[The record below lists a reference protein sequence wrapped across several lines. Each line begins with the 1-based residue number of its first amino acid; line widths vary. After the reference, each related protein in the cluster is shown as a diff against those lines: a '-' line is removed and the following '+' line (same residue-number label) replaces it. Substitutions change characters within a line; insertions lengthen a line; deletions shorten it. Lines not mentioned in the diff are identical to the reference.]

1 MAVLAAIG
9 LATTAISAGASFAQ
23 ANKQK
28 KMMQEANAEAAKA
41 MKEARKRLDVNVYDA
56 LTISDTPYERQ
67 REMFNAQTQQMMTG
81 FQELGVQGMRG
92 ATAALAQ
99 GQQLQGQIADKK
111 TQRLEG
117 LEQMQAAEEGR
128 LKDLGMQLNLQEVEG
143 AQQAAAD
150 AQRLRNDAIEG
161 GISGIASVGEQML
174 SVNPVT
180 GEAFFEL
187 YGKDKTGTGTGAP
200 KSTTAP
206 GDALAKFSQDT
217 QGQRNLSMDL
227 ATGRPRPTSSPSIT
241 SLNQDEL
248 YKNPL
253 LQQSA
258 NLGLTIPR
266 P

>member
-1 MAVLAAIG
+1 MPVLAAIG

-99 GQQLQGQIADKK
+99 GQQMQGQIADAK
-111 TQRLEG
+111 TQRLEQ

-128 LKDLGMQLNLQEVEG
+128 LQDLGMQLNLQEVEG
-143 AQQAAAD
+143 AQLAARD
-150 AQRLRNDAIEG
+150 AQQASNAAIEQG
-161 GISGIASVGEQML
+161 VSGIASIGEQML

-187 YGKDKTGTGTGAP
+187 YGKDKTGAKKPKAP
-200 KSTTAP
+200 KSTSAGAGF
-206 GDALAKFSQDT
+206 GDGMLSPAALQALSTLSNQQPIVNPT
-217 QGQRNLSMDL
+217 YQTPNLQE
-227 ATGRPRPTSSPSIT
+227 T
-241 SLNQDEL
+241 
-248 YKNPL
+248 
-253 LQQSA
+253 LQQQ
-258 NLGLTIPR
+258 GMTQR
-266 P
+266 YYGDEQF

>member
-9 LATTAISAGASFAQ
+9 LATQAISAGASFAQ

-99 GQQLQGQIADKK
+99 GQQMQGQIADKK
-111 TQRLEG
+111 TQALEG
-117 LEQMQAAEEGR
+117 LEQIQAAEEGR
-128 LKDLGMQLNLQEVEG
+128 LRDINVQLDLQEAEG
-143 AQQAAAD
+143 AQLAARDAEQARQVAL
-150 AQRLRNDAIEG
+150 QK
-161 GISGIASVGEQML
+161 GIDSSISAVGQIAEM
-174 SVNPVT
+174 P
-180 GEAFFEL
+180 EL
-187 YGKDKTGTGTGAP
+187 YKQDKSGAGTT

-206 GDALAKFSQDT
+206 GDVLAQFSQDI

-227 ATGRPRPTSSPSIT
+227 ATGRPIPTSIPNIT
-241 SLNQDEL
+241 SLNQNEL
-248 YKNPL
+248 YANPF

-266 P
+266 

>member
-9 LATTAISAGASFAQ
+9 LATQAISAGASFAQ

-99 GQQLQGQIADKK
+99 GQQMQGRIADAK
-111 TQRLEG
+111 TQRLEQ

-128 LKDLGMQLNLQEVEG
+128 LQDLGMGLSLKEVEG
-143 AQQAAAD
+143 AQQAALD
-150 AQRLRNDAIEG
+150 AQQARNAAITQGISSIG
-161 GISGIASVGEQML
+161 GIGEQL
-174 SVNPVT
+174 LAVNPET

-187 YGKDKTGTGTGAP
+187 YGNNKKRKVAPKTTAP
-200 KSTTAP
+200 KST
-206 GDALAKFSQDT
+206 QE
-217 QGQRNLSMDL
+217 M
-227 ATGRPRPTSSPSIT
+227 IT
-241 SLNQDEL
+241 LDNT
-248 YKNPL
+248 NVV
-253 LQQSA
+253 QQSEGVPV
-258 NLGLTIPR
+258 LGLTDNQNSLDSLFGADTGGLFTTPIIQQPKT

>member
-9 LATTAISAGASFAQ
+9 LATQAISAGASFAQ

-92 ATAALAQ
+92 AAAALAL
-99 GQQLQGQIADKK
+99 GSKQQQDIRDAK
-111 TQRLEG
+111 TQRLEAVEK
-117 LEQMQAAEEGR
+117 LQLDEQGR
-128 LKDLGMQLNLQEVEG
+128 LMDVGMQLNLKEVEG
-143 AQQAAAD
+143 AQQAALD
-150 AQRLRNDAIEG
+150 AQRMRNEAIEG
-161 GISGIASVGEQML
+161 GISSIGGIGEQLL

-187 YGKDKTGTGTGAP
+187 YGKNKKGKVAP
-200 KSTTAP
+200 KTTPST
-206 GDALAKFSQDT
+206 QE
-217 QGQRNLSMDL
+217 M
-227 ATGRPRPTSSPSIT
+227 IT
-241 SLNQDEL
+241 LDNT
-248 YKNPL
+248 NVV
-253 LQQSA
+253 QQSGGVPVM
-258 NLGLTIPR
+258 GLTENENDLGSLFGPDTGGLFTTPIIQQPQN

>member
-1 MAVLAAIG
+1 MPVLAAIG

-99 GQQLQGQIADKK
+99 GQQMQGQIADKK
-111 TQRLEG
+111 TQTLEG

-128 LKDLGMQLNLQEVEG
+128 LQDLGMGLSLKEVEG
-143 AQQAAAD
+143 AQQAALD
-150 AQRLRNDAIEG
+150 AQRASNAAFES

-187 YGKDKTGTGTGAP
+187 YGKDKTGAGAGTT
-200 KSTTAP
+200 KSTTVP
-206 GDALAKFSQDT
+206 GDAFAKFSQDT

-227 ATGRPRPTSSPSIT
+227 ATGRTIPTSSPSIT
-241 SLNQDEL
+241 SLNADEL
-248 YKNPL
+248 YENPF

-258 NLGLTIPR
+258 NLGLTR
-266 P
+266 PK

>member
-1 MAVLAAIG
+1 MPILAAIG

-99 GQQLQGQIADKK
+99 GQQLQGEIADKK
-111 TQRLEG
+111 TQTLEG
-117 LEQMQAAEEGR
+117 LEQVQAAEEGR
-128 LKDLGMQLNLQEVEG
+128 LRDINVQLDLQEAEG
-143 AQQAAAD
+143 AQQAARD
-150 AQRLRNDAIEG
+150 AEAARQAALQQ
-161 GISGIASVGEQML
+161 GIDSSISAVGQIAGM
-174 SVNPVT
+174 P
-180 GEAFFEL
+180 EL
-187 YGKDKTGTGTGAP
+187 YKQDKSGAGTT

-206 GDALAKFSQDT
+206 VDALAQFSQDT

-227 ATGRPRPTSSPSIT
+227 ATGRPIPTSIPNIT

-248 YKNPL
+248 YENPL

-258 NLGLTIPR
+258 NLGLTR
-266 P
+266 PK

>member
-9 LATTAISAGASFAQ
+9 LATQAISAGASFAQ

-92 ATAALAQ
+92 AAAALAL
-99 GQQLQGQIADKK
+99 GSKQQQDIRDAK
-111 TQRLEG
+111 TQRLEAVEK
-117 LEQMQAAEEGR
+117 LQLDEQGR
-128 LKDLGMQLNLQEVEG
+128 LMDVGMQLNLQEVEG
-143 AQQAAAD
+143 AQQAALD
-150 AQRLRNDAIEG
+150 AQQARNAAIQQ

-187 YGKDKTGTGTGAP
+187 YGKDKTGAGAGTT
-200 KSTTAP
+200 KSTTVP
-206 GDALAKFSQDT
+206 GDAFAKFSQDT

-227 ATGRPRPTSSPSIT
+227 ATGRTIPTSSPSIT
-241 SLNQDEL
+241 SLNADEL
-248 YKNPL
+248 YENPF

-258 NLGLTIPR
+258 NLGLTR
-266 P
+266 PK

>member
-1 MAVLAAIG
+1 MPVLAAIG

-99 GQQLQGQIADKK
+99 GQQMQGQIADKK
-111 TQRLEG
+111 TQALEG

-128 LKDLGMQLNLQEVEG
+128 LRDINVQLDLQEVEG

-150 AQRLRNDAIEG
+150 AQAARTKAIEG
-161 GISGIASVGEQML
+161 GAGSLISAAGTGASM
-174 SVNPVT
+174 
-180 GEAFFEL
+180 FEL
-187 YGKDKTGTGTGAP
+187 YKQNPNDDETFEDKMNIFNSLTGGGK
-200 KSTTAP
+200 S
-206 GDALAKFSQDT
+206 
-217 QGQRNLSMDL
+217 
-227 ATGRPRPTSSPSIT
+227 
-241 SLNQDEL
+241 
-248 YKNPL
+248 
-253 LQQSA
+253 
-258 NLGLTIPR
+258 
-266 P
+266 

>member
-1 MAVLAAIG
+1 MPVLAAIG
-9 LATTAISAGASFAQ
+9 LATTAISAGASFVQ

-41 MKEARKRLDVNVYDA
+41 IKEARKRLDVNVYDA

-99 GQQLQGQIADKK
+99 GQQMQGQIADKK
-111 TQRLEG
+111 TQALED
-117 LEQMQAAEEGR
+117 LEQIQAAEEGR
-128 LKDLGMQLNLQEVEG
+128 LRDINVQLDLQEAEG
-143 AQQAAAD
+143 AQLAARDAEQARQAAL
-150 AQRLRNDAIEG
+150 QKGIESS
-161 GISGIASVGEQML
+161 ISAVGQIAGM
-174 SVNPVT
+174 P
-180 GEAFFEL
+180 EL
-187 YGKDKTGTGTGAP
+187 YKQDKSGSGTT

-206 GDALAKFSQDT
+206 GDALTQFTQDT

-227 ATGRPRPTSSPSIT
+227 ATGRPIPTPMPNIT
-241 SLNQDEL
+241 SLNADEL
-248 YKNPL
+248 YANPF

-258 NLGLTIPR
+258 NLGLTIPK
-266 P
+266 

>member
-1 MAVLAAIG
+1 MPVLAAIG

-28 KMMQEANAEAAKA
+28 KMMQEANVEAAKA

-99 GQQLQGQIADKK
+99 GQQMQGQIADAK
-111 TQRLEG
+111 TQRLEDI
-117 LEQMQAAEEGR
+117 EKMQLDEEGR
-128 LKDLGMQLNLQEVEG
+128 LQDLGMNLNLKEVEG
-143 AQQAAAD
+143 AQQAALD
-150 AQRLRNDAIEG
+150 AQRARNAAIKQG
-161 GISGIASVGEQML
+161 VSGITSIGEQML

-187 YGKDKTGTGTGAP
+187 YGKDKTGKGAP
-200 KSTTAP
+200 KAPTPKST
-206 GDALAKFSQDT
+206 QE
-217 QGQRNLSMDL
+217 M
-227 ATGRPRPTSSPSIT
+227 IT
-241 SLNQDEL
+241 LDNT
-248 YKNPL
+248 NVV
-253 LQQSA
+253 QQSEGVPV
-258 NLGLTIPR
+258 LGLTDNQNSLGSLFGPDTAGLFTTPIIQQPKT

>member
-99 GQQLQGQIADKK
+99 GQQMQGQIADAK
-111 TQRLEG
+111 TQRLEQ

-128 LKDLGMQLNLQEVEG
+128 LRDINVQLDLQEVEG
-143 AQQAAAD
+143 AQLAARD
-150 AQRLRNDAIEG
+150 AQQAQNAALQQ
-161 GISGIASVGEQML
+161 GIDSSISAVGQIAGM
-174 SVNPVT
+174 P
-180 GEAFFEL
+180 EL
-187 YGKDKTGTGTGAP
+187 YKQDKSGAGTT

-206 GDALAKFSQDT
+206 GDALAQFSQDT

-227 ATGRPRPTSSPSIT
+227 ATGRPIPTPMPNIT
-241 SLNQDEL
+241 SLNADEL
-248 YKNPL
+248 YANPF

-258 NLGLTIPR
+258 NLGLTIPK
-266 P
+266 

>member
-1 MAVLAAIG
+1 MPVLAAIG

-99 GQQLQGQIADKK
+99 GQQMQGQIADKK
-111 TQRLEG
+111 TQTLEG

-128 LKDLGMQLNLQEVEG
+128 LQDLGMGLSLKEVEG
-143 AQQAAAD
+143 AQLAARD
-150 AQRLRNDAIEG
+150 AQQARNAAIQQ

-187 YGKDKTGTGTGAP
+187 YGKNKKGKVAP
-200 KSTTAP
+200 KTTP
-206 GDALAKFSQDT
+206 FT
-217 QGQRNLSMDL
+217 QEM
-227 ATGRPRPTSSPSIT
+227 IT
-241 SLNQDEL
+241 LDNT
-248 YKNPL
+248 NVV
-253 LQQSA
+253 QQSGGVPVM
-258 NLGLTIPR
+258 GLTDNENDLGSLFGPDTGGLFTTPIIQQPKT

>member
-99 GQQLQGQIADKK
+99 GQQMQGQIADAK
-111 TQRLEG
+111 TQRLEQ

-128 LKDLGMQLNLQEVEG
+128 LQDLGMQLNLQEVEG
-143 AQQAAAD
+143 AQQAALD
-150 AQRLRNDAIEG
+150 AQQARNAAIQQ

-187 YGKDKTGTGTGAP
+187 YGKDKTGAGAGTT

-206 GDALAKFSQDT
+206 GDAFAKFSQDT

-227 ATGRPRPTSSPSIT
+227 ATGRTIPTSSPSIT
-241 SLNQDEL
+241 SLNSDEL
-248 YKNPL
+248 YANPF

-258 NLGLTIPR
+258 NLGLTR
-266 P
+266 PK

>member
-9 LATTAISAGASFAQ
+9 LATNVISAGASFVQ

-41 MKEARKRLDVNVYDA
+41 IKEARKRLDVNVYDA

-99 GQQLQGQIADKK
+99 GQQMQGQIADAK
-111 TQRLEG
+111 TQRLEQ

-128 LKDLGMQLNLQEVEG
+128 LRDINVQIDLQEAEG
-143 AQQAAAD
+143 AQLAARDAEKARQAA
-150 AQRLRNDAIEG
+150 IEKGIKSVVSAG
-161 GISGIASVGEQML
+161 GQIAEM
-174 SVNPVT
+174 P
-180 GEAFFEL
+180 EL
-187 YGKDKTGTGTGAP
+187 YKQDK
-200 KSTTAP
+200 S
-206 GDALAKFSQDT
+206 GDTLAKFRQDT
-217 QGQRNLSMDL
+217 QGQRNLSMDFL
-227 ATGRPRPTSSPSIT
+227 TGRPIPTSKPNIT
-241 SLNQDEL
+241 SLNAASL
-248 YKNPL
+248 YENPF